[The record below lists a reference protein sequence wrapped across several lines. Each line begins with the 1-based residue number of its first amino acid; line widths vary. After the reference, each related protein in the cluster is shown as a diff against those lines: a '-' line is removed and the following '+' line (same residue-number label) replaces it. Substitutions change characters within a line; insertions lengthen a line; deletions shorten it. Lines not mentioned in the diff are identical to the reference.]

1 MGRNFFKGTIVQQD
15 SKKNKGPSAEEIA
28 KLKRIETE
36 KDKEIE
42 KLQQLCEKFNVKNF
56 RRKLS
61 EALSKT
67 LEDVEMQQREFYD
80 KESIILKFIDKLI

>member
-1 MGRNFFKGTIVQQD
+1 M
-15 SKKNKGPSAEEIA
+15 
-28 KLKRIETE
+28 KRIETE

-67 LEDVEMQQREFYD
+67 LEDVEM
-80 KESIILKFIDKLI
+80 